1 MKWKIIFQFLTAIST
16 LAILLVILI
25 IAAVHFVFNPFFSG
39 NRTLQGVERLVL
51 DFESQIAFRDH
62 LPM

>member
-25 IAAVHFVFNPFFSG
+25 IAAVHFVFNPFFQRQPYLAG
-39 NRTLQGVERLVL
+39 CRTAG
-51 DFESQIAFRDH
+51 
-62 LPM
+62 P